1 MGEIIRVWLRFEED
15 FMDIIACVIC
25 FIIGE
30 FCGVLTVSLCIAG
43 RSSNDDEEK

>member
-1 MGEIIRVWLRFEED
+1 MEEIIRVWLRFEEVL
-15 FMDIIACVIC
+15 MDIIACIIC

-30 FCGVLTVSLCIAG
+30 FCGVLTVSLCIVG